1 MTPKIRDLASVL
13 NYIKGRKTFD
23 RVLNEVKFLSV
34 GDGKCSAEL
43 KIDDE
48 HVNSMGT
55 LHGGLSATLVDC
67 ITSFA
72 LMTKISCQHVSVDM
86 HVSYVKGA
94 RKGED
99 VLVNASVRRIGKAI
113 VFSEARITDK
123 KTGDLLV
130 EGLHTQYLLRDKCC

>member
-1 MTPKIRDLASVL
+1 MNPRIKDVAGILR
-13 NYIKGRKTFD
+13 YIKAGKSFNYAID
-23 RVLNEVKFLSV
+23 KVKFLSV